1 MLSHG
6 ENPESLSHLGLN
18 RYRVVTDG
26 RTDRIPIANTRS
38 AVPAGPAVV
47 RKNLYQNLT
56 GLKSDLRVRKVTF
69 YLFTDVFMFFAVVVF
84 FFWHFI
90 IIGILR
96 LGNLIF
102 VNSLSHLAFR
112 IFSIAWQVLP
122 LDLVLCDRLVGG
134 TTIIVD

>member
-84 FFWHFI
+84 FF
-90 IIGILR
+90 GIL
-96 LGNLIF
+96 
-102 VNSLSHLAFR
+102 
-112 IFSIAWQVLP
+112 
-122 LDLVLCDRLVGG
+122 
-134 TTIIVD
+134 